1 MSLHC
6 PSLPSV
12 RPSDRPSD
20 RPKPRNFSQRTK
32 PSERNSETTDR
43 PTVRT
48 KFLSVFGFEKYRPSD
63 RPPTNQGLDLQVV
76 DSVGEADFILAHGTE
91 TLGQSSGAVRP
102 VELQDLMAIL
112 EACAVKNI
120 PMVVANPD
128 YVTVEAPSLRIM
140 PACKAQG

>member
-1 MSLHC
+1 M
-6 PSLPSV
+6 V
-12 RPSDRPSD
+12 RA
-20 RPKPRNFSQRTK
+20 KNKKTQ
-32 PSERNSETTDR
+32 TTDR
-43 PTVRT
+43 PTVRNTVQT